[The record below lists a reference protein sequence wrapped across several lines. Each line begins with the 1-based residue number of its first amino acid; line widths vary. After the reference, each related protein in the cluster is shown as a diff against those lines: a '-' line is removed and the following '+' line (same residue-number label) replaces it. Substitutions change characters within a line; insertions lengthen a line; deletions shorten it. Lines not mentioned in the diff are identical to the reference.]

1 MKLEPKAKPIRIRIK
16 LGDSEHS
23 SLDSVKDN
31 FSIEELYPL
40 FKDGR
45 LERWLRQ
52 IGEIVVA
59 DKVQAISGK
68 CGDGGLQDHIL
79 FLSVFFKEVADS
91 LHKDGFGEDF
101 FDNVS
106 FDVLKIVFRHTKDT
120 GGVNRKEYLDKYLS
134 KSQLI
139 PIFED
144 SVLHSVY
151 SDKGEWGMKFASL
164 VENYEDYKRFFDYVE
179 KAARTHPEY
188 EDILGDYFYSTKNDG
203 YDWKNTYNFAEC
215 SLDDIVHIYQH
226 KCLQKVQINWGN
238 VFADA
243 IRDWDAESHKVETLL
258 KSNRIYLN
266 TFYMRC
272 IAKGIESAK
281 YRLDPWIA
289 LVNSKDYGDV
299 MKALK
304 KVRDYGRAYYN
315 KAHYNHNKMET
326 LLGKE
331 IFGFIHFLVYG
342 VPFSFTDSF
351 LKDEKEVMIEV
362 KKDNDISSTHKSI
375 RLTLLSKKKLQ
386 AMRVRGVE
394 LAEYVVVYGGASTY
408 EDVVRYAIRL
418 IIEKLDKYRR

>member
-68 CGDGGLQDHIL
+68 CGAGGLQDHIL
-79 FLSVFFKEVADS
+79 FLSVFFKEVADY
-91 LHKDGFGEDF
+91 LHNNGLGEDF
-101 FDNVS
+101 LLDSYFDSVLL
-106 FDVLKIVFRHTKDT
+106 DVLKIVFRYTKDT
-120 GGVNRKEYLDKYLS
+120 EGVKRKEYLDKYLS

-164 VENYEDYKRFFDYVE
+164 VENDEDYKRFFDYVE

-203 YDWKNTYNFAEC
+203 YDWEKIYNIAEY
-215 SLDDIVHIYQH
+215 SLDDIAYLYQH
-226 KCLQKVQINWGN
+226 GCIQKVKNNWGE
-238 VFADA
+238 VLADA

-258 KSNRIYLN
+258 KSNKIYLN
-266 TFYMRC
+266 AFYMRC
-272 IAKGIESAK
+272 AENGIEPA
-281 YRLDPWIA
+281 
-289 LVNSKDYGDV
+289 
-299 MKALK
+299 
-304 KVRDYGRAYYN
+304 
-315 KAHYNHNKMET
+315 
-326 LLGKE
+326 
-331 IFGFIHFLVYG
+331 
-342 VPFSFTDSF
+342 
-351 LKDEKEVMIEV
+351 
-362 KKDNDISSTHKSI
+362 
-375 RLTLLSKKKLQ
+375 KKKIVIYDKKIL
-386 AMRVRGVE
+386 
-394 LAEYVVVYGGASTY
+394 
-408 EDVVRYAIRL
+408 DL
-418 IIEKLDKYRR
+418 IMPHRIPGMI